1 MSAHRGLRTVALLVP
16 ILAPVFLSLACSNGG
31 SSNYPPLPPPGAG
44 GAGGTTSPTADGMV
58 TITFVA
64 PMDGAM
70 VTASTD
76 VTVSV
81 TVDDSGT
88 DFIDSSSVKM
98 TLVAPSSTAILS
110 SGQLV
115 AGSTATDAYSG
126 TLSIGALPTGSYTLT
141 VAAQSSGGVK
151 ATQSITLTIQGGPTL
166 IVNSPAEGQPYNDSL
181 TIEILVD
188 PGANPPTAVLAG
200 MPVTT
205 LMKAATPNTM
215 YDVYRADVWFGPPPT
230 PSGAQPF
237 PTLTGEQLLDVKEMN
252 AVATSEVQRTFVI
265 DTSGPSITA
274 TTPAPG
280 QMTGG
285 PVLISA
291 TINDPSGVLDSSVVA
306 IIGDADGKPV
316 FNLQLQ
322 PEGSGVYGALFD
334 TLNLT
339 QCPAPPK
346 TGPCIAFPT
355 VSFRAS
361 DSVGNESSLG
371 YNFYVD
377 NIPPLADLDPPQMR
391 QIRVGTSGLE
401 CSFLF
406 DPLSVNRDLGDMPND
421 GCMVPQV
428 FDLRARIDDQGN
440 EPNGI
445 KVVPVSGVDPDN
457 TAVYILTD
465 GNRPLIVDSDNDGN
479 CDTINPLLIPTTG
492 PLTQSDQVL
501 KIRLAGVK
509 PAGGANFLPDPSILT
524 ANPALPCGEG
534 TATAPPKNLC
544 ALAGFEQP
552 TIAIAAADGEPG
564 VWTIDPI
571 NAGTCLGSQLDTR
584 ANNIPDGQWIC
595 IAVQSAD
602 LNGNK
607 GVSGVKRVY
616 VQYDENGGFCA
627 TPPASAGP
635 PPPCMGTYD
644 PMTKQDAVGTCNTLQ
659 FPSGQIYCAPGDC

>member
-1 MSAHRGLRTVALLVP
+1 VSARRGLSAIALLFP
-16 ILAPVFLSLACSNGG
+16 LAACSSGG
-31 SSNYPPLPPPGAG
+31 GSNYPPLPPPGAVG
-44 GAGGTTSPTADGMV
+44 GAGGTTTPTPDGMV

-64 PMDGAM
+64 PMSGAM

-76 VTVSV
+76 LTVSV

-98 TLVAPSSTAILS
+98 TLVAPSSTAVLS

-115 AGSTATDAYSG
+115 ASSSAGNAYSG
-126 TLSIGALPTGSYTLT
+126 TLSIGALSTGSYTLS
-141 VAAQSSGGVK
+141 VSAQSSGGIK
-151 ATQSITLTIQGGPTL
+151 ATQSITLSIQGGPIL

-181 TIEILVD
+181 TIEILVA

-205 LMKAATPNTM
+205 LMKATTPNTM
-215 YDVYRADVWFGPPPT
+215 YDVYRATVWFGPPPT
-230 PSGAQPF
+230 PPGAQPF
-237 PTLTGEQLLDVKEMN
+237 PTLTGEQLLDVKETDGMS
-252 AVATSEVQRTFVI
+252 TTEVQRTFII
-265 DTSGPSITA
+265 DTSGPSITN
-274 TTPAPG
+274 TTPAAG

-285 PVLISA
+285 PVLVSA
-291 TINDPSGVLDSSVVA
+291 KVTDPSGVLDSSVIA
-306 IIGDADGKPV
+306 IIGDADGNPV
-316 FNLQLQ
+316 FNLQLE
-322 PEGSGVYGALFD
+322 PEGSGVYSALFD

-339 QCPAPPK
+339 QCPPPPK
-346 TGPCIAFPT
+346 TGPCISFPT
-355 VSFRAS
+355 ISFRAS
-361 DSVGNESSLG
+361 DSIGNQSSLG

-377 NIPPLADLDPPQMR
+377 NIPPLADLDPPQLR
-391 QIRVGTSGLE
+391 QLRIGPNGVE

-406 DPLSVNRDLGDMPND
+406 DPLSLNTFRGDMPND
-421 GCMVPQV
+421 RCMVPQV

-457 TAVYILTD
+457 TAIYILTD
-465 GNRPLIVDSDNDGN
+465 TTRPLIVDSDNDGN

-501 KIRLAGVK
+501 KLRLAGVK
-509 PAGGANFLPDPSILT
+509 PAGVADFRPDPSILT
-524 ANPALPCGEG
+524 ANPALECGEG
-534 TATAPPKNLC
+534 SATMPPKVLC
-544 ALAGFEQP
+544 TVDGLQQP

-564 VWTIDPI
+564 VWTLEPI
-571 NAGTCLGSQLDTR
+571 NPATCLGSQLDTR
-584 ANNIPDGQWIC
+584 ANNIPDNQWIC

-607 GVSGVKRVY
+607 AVSRVMRVY
-616 VQYDENGGFCA
+616 VQYDEQGGFCA
-627 TPPASAGP
+627 APPSSAGP

-644 PMTKQDAVGTCNTLQ
+644 PSSKEDAVGTCNTLT
-659 FPSGQIYCAPGDC
+659 FDPSDLYYIPPGG